1 MEVAWNHIT
10 NCRHRPS
17 WLRRTAGPATE
28 PRRVGT
34 SGFLFDR
41 EVRYQSV
48 KGSRVLET
56 GVGQT
61 VEISSREVWFTT
73 QHDFRRGQKIQLAV
87 GWPVMLDHVCRL
99 KLELSGWV
107 IQSDRGRAAV
117 KIERY
122 EFRTCGAQLAK
133 GWQDSF
139 PIRRNEGSRAEKAL
153 LRGACP

>member
-1 MEVAWNHIT
+1 VEPHYQLPPPPLVVAPDRRRGP
-10 NCRHRPS
+10 RHR
-17 WLRRTAGPATE
+17 TA
-28 PRRVGT
+28 PRGHLWFPIRQ
-34 SGFLFDR
+34 